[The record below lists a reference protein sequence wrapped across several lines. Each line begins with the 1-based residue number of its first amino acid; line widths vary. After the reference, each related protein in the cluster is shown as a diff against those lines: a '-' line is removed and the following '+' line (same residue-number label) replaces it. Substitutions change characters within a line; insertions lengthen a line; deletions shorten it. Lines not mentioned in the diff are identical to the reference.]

1 MNMKKFTY
9 ILLLAFFCIGAQYAS
24 AQKFGYLNSALLL
37 SEHPDIKVA
46 DSELETLQNT
56 YATRIQT
63 KVEGLKAKY
72 AELSKKDQEG
82 TIPPKDLQEQVKKL
96 QEQEGALQQEEQQL
110 QQDLLKKREQLYQP
124 IIDAINE
131 AIKNVATE
139 GGYTYIFDQSGGGL
153 LYADESQD
161 VSGLIKT
168 KLGI

>member
-1 MNMKKFTY
+1 MKKLSY
-9 ILLLAFFCIGAQYAS
+9 ILLLTFFCIGAQNVS

-46 DSELETLQNT
+46 DSELETTQNT
-56 YATRIQT
+56 YAARIQ
-63 KVEGLKAKY
+63 KKIEELQGKY
-72 AELSKKDQEG
+72 AELRKKDAEG
-82 TIPPKDLQEQVKKL
+82 TITAKDLQEQAKKL

-124 IIDAINE
+124 VYDAIND
-131 AIKNVATE
+131 AIKQVAQD
-139 GGYTYIFDQSGGGL
+139 GGYTYIFDQSQGAL

-161 VSGLIKT
+161 ISALIKT

>member
-1 MNMKKFTY
+1 MKNFTY
-9 ILLLAFFCIGAQYAS
+9 ILLLTFFCIGAQSMS

-56 YATRIQT
+56 YSTRIQT
-63 KVEGLKAKY
+63 KIEGLQKKY
-72 AELSKKDQEG
+72 GELQLKDKEG
-82 TIPPKDLQEQVKKL
+82 TITAKDLQDQVKKL

-124 IIDAINE
+124 IIDAIND
-131 AIKNVATE
+131 AIKSVATE
-139 GGYTYIFDQSGGGL
+139 GGYTYIFDQSQGAL

-161 VSGLIKT
+161 VSALIKS